1 MKILFIHQEIPG
13 QFEPLIQSLLAEGGH
28 AVRGLG
34 LHFKPHFAT
43 APIPG
48 LQLDF
53 YPPPPPPVALAGVP
67 EDTLRALATGRQVA
81 DCLARWHDEGYRPDV
96 IVSNIAFGEAIYLRE
111 VYPDTP
117 VLGYCEYY
125 FHARDSDADFGLSTP
140 LSLANRCFVHT
151 ANLTPLLGLT
161 VMDMGVSPTHWQKSL
176 FPPEFHRKISVIHE
190 GVDTERLC
198 PDQAATVTLP
208 GGRVL
213 DRSTPIVTYATR
225 NLEPYRG
232 FDIFM
237 RAVETLCRRRRDC
250 QFIIAGGDEIS
261 YSPALPPGETYRQR
275 MLNEL
280 DIDLSRVH
288 FVGHRPYAD
297 YIRILQVSS
306 VHVYLS
312 YPFVLSW
319 SLLESMAVG
328 CVIVGSDTAPVRE
341 LLQDGRN
348 GWLVRFF
355 ADGQLADR
363 IEAVLDHPTGWRS
376 LGLQARADVQ
386 AGYERR
392 RTLHYC
398 RNLIDTLV
406 RSGTAV

>member
-1 MKILFIHQEIPG
+1 MKILFIHQDIPG

-34 LHFKPHFAT
+34 LHFRPHFAT

-53 YPPPPPPVALAGVP
+53 YPPPPPSPTPDGVP
-67 EDTLRALATGRQVA
+67 PEAVQALATGRQVA
-81 DCLARWHDEGYRPDV
+81 DCLARWQNEGYCPDV

-111 VYPDTP
+111 VYPHTP
-117 VLGYCEYY
+117 ILGYCEYY
-125 FHARDSDADFGLSTP
+125 FHSRDSNADFGRTSP
-140 LSLANRCFVHT
+140 LSLASRCLVQT
-151 ANLTPLLGLT
+151 ANLTPLLGMT
-161 VMDMGVSPTHWQKSL
+161 AMDLGVSPTHWQKNL

-198 PDQAATVTLP
+198 PDAAATVTLP
-208 GGRVL
+208 GGQVL
-213 DRSTPIVTYATR
+213 DRSTLIVTYATR

-232 FDIFM
+232 FDVFM
-237 RAVETLCRRRRDC
+237 RAVEKLCRRRQDC

-261 YSPALPPGETYRQR
+261 YSPALPPGETYRQHL
-275 MLNEL
+275 LNEL
-280 DIDLSRVH
+280 DIDPNRVH
-288 FVGHRPYAD
+288 FVGRRPYAD

-319 SLLESMAVG
+319 SLPESMAAG

-348 GWLVRFF
+348 GWLVSFF
-355 ADGQLADR
+355 ADGHLADR

-376 LGLQARADVQ
+376 LGVQARADVQ

-392 RTLHYC
+392 
-398 RNLIDTLV
+398 DTLRHYRALIHRV
-406 RSGTAV
+406 IESRSV